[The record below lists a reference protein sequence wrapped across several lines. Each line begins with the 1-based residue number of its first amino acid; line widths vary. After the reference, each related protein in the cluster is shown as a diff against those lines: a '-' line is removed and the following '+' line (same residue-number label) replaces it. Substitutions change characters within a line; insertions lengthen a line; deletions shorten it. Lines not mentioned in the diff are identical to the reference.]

1 MISFRSPLTPDAVE
15 FLTEET
21 RVDFGMQDMRHWFCA
36 TAWNDT
42 GSVIGVL
49 ACEPKTWFDWHWSCA
64 VADPHVLSRRLLR
77 TIFRTLFK
85 AGAVRITAL
94 IEPSNEQAIK
104 SVRRLGFVYEGFL
117 RMGIEGDRDALVF
130 GMLEGDCRWLHLAPH
145 SGLRAPSTIIRTD
158 IGAPNGLFS

>member
-1 MISFRSPLTPDAVE
+1 MMISFRSPLTPDAVE

-85 AGAVRITAL
+85 AGAVRITARTPTAKCSTCRATRGP
-94 IEPSNEQAIK
+94 PS
-104 SVRRLGFVYEGFL
+104 
-117 RMGIEGDRDALVF
+117 
-130 GMLEGDCRWLHLAPH
+130 CRPT
-145 SGLRAPSTIIRTD
+145 SR
-158 IGAPNGLFS
+158 